1 MEKPTILLADDDADL
16 RHALSQSLSLAGF
29 DVVQY
34 DSANGVVD
42 NINRSL
48 YGVLI
53 TDIRMPKIDG
63 LQLMSMA
70 LEIDPS
76 LPVILITGH
85 GDVAI
90 AVEAMR
96 AGAYDLIEKPFSADR
111 LNNVVL
117 RALEKRRLVLEN
129 RVLRQELSGQPGLD
143 KRVVGRTPVML
154 KLRNELMMLT
164 GADVDVLIWGETGS
178 GKEVIARA
186 LHEEG
191 NRKAHAFVALN
202 CGAIPLDIMESELF
216 GHESGAFTSAN
227 KQRIGKLEHANGGTV
242 FLDEIESMPMELQI
256 KLLRVIET
264 RSIERLG
271 SNKIIPLDVR
281 FVAATKVDLEQAS
294 QEKKFRADLY
304 YRLNVVTIRI
314 PSLRERKEDIP
325 ILFYHLAREARSRY
339 RRDIPEITSAVMAE
353 LMAYDWPGNVRE
365 LRNVADRLVLGVWT
379 GFDSNEDLRPGI
391 AEGEDNA
398 LVHRVANYERS
409 LIMSELQKNKGS
421 IKKTYED
428 LGISRKALYQKMK
441 KYQLDKKVLLD
452 MGGNDLS
459 HTE

>member
-1 MEKPTILLADDDADL
+1 MEQPSILLVDDDADL
-16 RHALSQSLSLAGF
+16 RHALGQSLSLAGF
-29 DVVQY
+29 DVVEY
-34 DSANGVVD
+34 DSANGVLDKV
-42 NINRSL
+42 NRGL
-48 YGVLI
+48 YGALI
-53 TDIRMPKIDG
+53 TDIRMPGTDG

-76 LPVILITGH
+76 MPVILITGH

-111 LNNVVL
+111 LNNVVR

-129 RVLRQELSGQPGLD
+129 RSLRQELSGQVELN
-143 KRVVGRTPVML
+143 KRLVGRTPPML
-154 KLRNELMMLT
+154 KLRNELMALT
-164 GADVDVLIWGETGS
+164 GANVDVLIWGETGS
-178 GKEVIARA
+178 GKEVVARA

-191 NRKAHAFVALN
+191 NRKDKPFVALN
-202 CGAIPLDIMESELF
+202 CGAIPMDIMESELF

-227 KQRIGKLEHANGGTV
+227 KQRVGKLEYANGGTI

-271 SNKIIPLDVR
+271 SNNIIPLDVR
-281 FVAATKVDLEQAS
+281 FVAATKTDLELAS
-294 QEKKFRADLY
+294 QRKEFRADLY

-314 PSLRERKEDIP
+314 PPLRERRDDIP
-325 ILFYHLAREARSRY
+325 ILLYHLAREARSRY
-339 RRDIPEITSAVMAE
+339 RRDIPDITPSIIAE

-365 LRNVADRLVLGVWT
+365 LRNVADRLVLGIWSGFEDT
-379 GFDSNEDLRPGI
+379 GLTEEEPGNLL
-391 AEGEDNA
+391 AD
-398 LVHRVANYERS
+398 RVANYERT
-409 LIMSELQKNKGS
+409 LIAAEIQKNKGS

-441 KYQLDKKVLLD
+441 KYQLDKKMLID
-452 MGGNDLS
+452 AD
-459 HTE
+459 HEEQ

>member
-1 MEKPTILLADDDADL
+1 METPTLLLADDDADL

-29 DVVQY
+29 DVVEY
-34 DSANGVVD
+34 DSAHGVVD
-42 NINRSL
+42 NINRGL

-53 TDIRMPKIDG
+53 TDIRMPDIDG
-63 LQLMSMA
+63 LQLTSMA
-70 LEIDPS
+70 LEIDPA

-111 LNNVVL
+111 LNNVVQ

-129 RVLRQELSGQPGLD
+129 RILRQELSGQAGLD
-143 KRVVGRTPVML
+143 KRIVGRTPAML

-164 GADVDVLIWGETGS
+164 STDVDVLVWGETGS

-191 NRKAHAFVALN
+191 NRKDHAFVALN

-227 KQRIGKLEHANGGTV
+227 KQRIGKLEHANGGTI

-271 SNKIIPLDVR
+271 SNKVIPLDVR
-281 FVAATKVDLEQAS
+281 FIAATKIDLDLAS
-294 QEKKFRADLY
+294 QQRTFRADLY

-314 PSLRERKEDIP
+314 PSLRDRKEDIP

-339 RRDIPEITSAVMAE
+339 RRDIPDITSEMMAE

-365 LRNVADRLVLGVWT
+365 LRNVADRLVLGVWS
-379 GFDSNEDLRPGI
+379 GFDDGEI
-391 AEGEDNA
+391 KEGDDTTA
-398 LVHRVANYERS
+398 LACRVASYERS
-409 LIMSELQKNKGS
+409 LILAELQKNNGS
-421 IKKTYED
+421 IKKTYEA
-428 LGISRKALYQKMK
+428 LGVSRKALYQKMK
-441 KYQLDKKVLLD
+441 KYYIDKKELPNLS
-452 MGGNDLS
+452 GGVFTDN
-459 HTE
+459 EE

>member
-1 MEKPTILLADDDADL
+1 MSTPTVLLADDDADL
-16 RHALSQSLSLAGF
+16 RHDLSQSLSLAGF
-29 DVVQY
+29 DVIEH
-34 DSANGVVD
+34 DSAYGVVEK
-42 NINRSL
+42 INRGL

-53 TDIRMPKIDG
+53 SDIRMPGIDG

-76 LPVILITGH
+76 MPVILITGH

-129 RVLRQELSGQPGLD
+129 RILRQELSGQVELD
-143 KRVVGRTPVML
+143 KRIVGRTPAML

-178 GKEVIARA
+178 GKEVVARA

-191 NRKAHAFVALN
+191 SRKDKPFVALN

-216 GHESGAFTSAN
+216 GHEAGAFTSAN
-227 KQRIGKLEHANGGTV
+227 KQRIGKLEHAKGGTI

-271 SNKIIPLDVR
+271 SNKIIQLDVR
-281 FVAATKVDLEQAS
+281 FVAATKTDLELAS
-294 QEKKFRADLY
+294 QKKKFRADLY

-314 PSLRERKEDIP
+314 PPLRERKEDIP
-325 ILFYHLAREARSRY
+325 ALLYHLAREARSRY
-339 RRDIPEITSAVMAE
+339 RRDIPEITPDIIAE
-353 LMAYDWPGNVRE
+353 LMAYEWPGNVRE
-365 LRNVADRLVLGVWT
+365 LRNVADRLVLGIWS
-379 GFDSNEDLRPGI
+379 GFDDQQDVSKAQD
-391 AEGEDNA
+391 EGQGTLLSD
-398 LVHRVANYERS
+398 RVSQYERS
-409 LIMSELQKNKGS
+409 LIATEIQKNKGS
-421 IKKTYED
+421 IKKTYAA
-428 LGISRKALYQKMK
+428 LGLSRKALYQKMK
-441 KYQLDKKVLLD
+441 KYQLDKKMLAD
-452 MGGNDLS
+452 GEDDFMED
-459 HTE
+459 E

>member
-1 MEKPTILLADDDADL
+1 MEKPTILLVDDDADL
-16 RHALSQSLSLAGF
+16 RHALSQSLVLAGF
-29 DVVQY
+29 DVLEY
-34 DSANGVVD
+34 ESADGVID
-42 NINRSL
+42 NVHRGL
-48 YGVLI
+48 YGALI
-53 TDIRMPKIDG
+53 TDIRMVGIDG
-63 LQLMSMA
+63 LELMSMA

-76 LPVILITGH
+76 MPVILITGH

-111 LNNVVL
+111 LSNVVM

-129 RVLRQELSGQPGLD
+129 RILRQELSGQIELD
-143 KRVVGRTPVML
+143 KSIVGRTPSML
-154 KLRNELMMLT
+154 RLRKELMALT

-178 GKEVIARA
+178 GKEVVARA

-191 NRKAHAFVALN
+191 NRKNKPFVALN

-216 GHESGAFTSAN
+216 GHEAGAFTSAN
-227 KQRIGKLEHANGGTV
+227 KKRIGKLEHANGGTI

-271 SNKIIPLDVR
+271 SNNIIQLDVR
-281 FVAATKVDLEQAS
+281 FVAATKTDLEEACQ
-294 QEKKFRADLY
+294 QQRFRADLY

-314 PSLRERKEDIP
+314 PPLRERKDDIP
-325 ILFYHLAREARSRY
+325 ALLYHLAREARSRY
-339 RRDIPEITSAVMAE
+339 RREIPEITPEIIAD

-365 LRNVADRLVLGVWT
+365 LRNIADRLVLGIWAGV
-379 GFDSNEDLRPGI
+379 G
-391 AEGEDNA
+391 DNA
-398 LVHRVANYERS
+398 EEDTEANVSTTLAERVGHYERS
-409 LIMSELQKNKGS
+409 VIATELQQHNGS
-421 IKKTYED
+421 VKKTYET
-428 LGISRKALYQKMK
+428 LGLSRKALYQKMK

-452 MGGNDLS
+452 ETNES
-459 HTE
+459 

>member
-1 MEKPTILLADDDADL
+1 MSDEQPTIILADDDADL
-16 RHALSQSLSLAGF
+16 RHALAQSLSLAGF
-29 DVVQY
+29 DVVEH
-34 DSANGVVD
+34 DSANGVLD
-42 NINRSL
+42 KINRGL
-48 YGVLI
+48 YGALI
-53 TDIRMPKIDG
+53 TDIRMPGIDG

-76 LPVILITGH
+76 MPVILITGH

-96 AGAYDLIEKPFSADR
+96 AGAYDLIEKPFSSDR
-111 LNNVVL
+111 LTNVVL

-129 RVLRQELSGQPGLD
+129 RILRQELSGQVELD
-143 KRVVGRTPVML
+143 KRIVGRTPSML

-178 GKEVIARA
+178 GKEVVARA

-191 NRKAHAFVALN
+191 SRKDKPFVALN

-227 KQRIGKLEHANGGTV
+227 KQRVGKLEHANGGTI

-281 FVAATKVDLEQAS
+281 FVAATKTDLEVAS
-294 QEKKFRADLY
+294 QQKQFRADLY

-314 PSLRERKEDIP
+314 PPLRERKDDIP
-325 ILFYHLAREARSRY
+325 ALLYHLAREARLRY
-339 RRDIPEITSAVMAE
+339 RRDIPEITPEIIAE

-365 LRNVADRLVLGVWT
+365 LRNVADRLVLGIWT
-379 GFDSNEDLRPGI
+379 SFSDNHSDDQLSAPSGQGDLPF
-391 AEGEDNA
+391 
-398 LVHRVANYERS
+398 RVAQYERS
-409 LIMSELQKNKGS
+409 IIASHIKKNQGS
-421 IKKTYED
+421 IKKTYEE
-428 LGISRKALYQKMK
+428 LGISRKSLYEKMK
-441 KYQLDKKVLLD
+441 KYRLERAVV
-452 MGGNDLS
+452 
-459 HTE
+459 EV